1 MSDKRRCRRFA
12 VAVRRIDWT
21 VNRDHVACEHV
32 TAERQSDTRCMCLAM
47 QDESVQFFKEEI
59 EGGVAVYSVYLK
71 KVNYHSSIND
81 VSAVNNVS
89 LRETCMVKIVMD
101 YHLWDASVSSCQ
113 VWWMLLVPWR
123 N

>member
-1 MSDKRRCRRFA
+1 
-12 VAVRRIDWT
+12 
-21 VNRDHVACEHV
+21 
-32 TAERQSDTRCMCLAM
+32 MCLAM

-101 YHLWDASVSSCQ
+101 YHL
-113 VWWMLLVPWR
+113 
-123 N
+123 